1 MIPTL
6 LILKSGQILVSQSE
20 EMDYEPKVHLV
31 QPYEVTGKT
40 KVSLLPWP
48 SYTPDTHILLRSDD
62 LLTVC
67 EPSKPILELYLKKIG
82 KTIED
87 FKEKEPTKEPPVLLN
102 EDEEIPGGDFDE
114 YEPMYTEVD

>member
-20 EMDYEPKVHLV
+20 EMDYEPKVHLI

-40 KVSLLPWP
+40 KVSLSPWP
-48 SYTPDTHILLRSDD
+48 SYTTDTHILLRSDD

-67 EPSKPILELYLKKIG
+67 EPSRSVLELYLKKIG
-82 KTIED
+82 KTTED
-87 FKEKEPTKEPPVLLN
+87 FKEEPPKDPPVLLN